1 MVIGDGFLG
10 RVISSRR
17 GRRERRGCSFG
28 ERGEKSLFRSRKI
41 IGVKRGIG
49 GVRQINS
56 NNSSL
61 ERIMM
66 SLPPPPSVDKIY
78 LF

>member
-1 MVIGDGFLG
+1 MME
-10 RVISSRR
+10 SR
-17 GRRERRGCSFG
+17 GEGEG
-28 ERGEKSLFRSRKI
+28 ERNGLFRVRKI
-41 IGVKRGIG
+41 IGVKRDIR

-66 SLPPPPSVDKIY
+66 SLPPPP
-78 LF
+78 LG